1 MALPHREVCGDPAI
15 VYEYHETR
23 KAEHPKTFFRDF
35 KGYVHTDGYAGYHD
49 LPEGVTVV
57 GCMAHAR
64 RKFDEA
70 LKAISANDRASSK
83 AMKGKRYC
91 DALFA
96 LEDKWQSLTPA
107 ERYKQRQ
114 QQSLALLTEFRQWL
128 EGLHPAP

>member
-1 MALPHREVCGDPAI
+1 
-15 VYEYHETR
+15 
-23 KAEHPKTFFRDF
+23 
-35 KGYVHTDGYAGYHD
+35 VHTDGYAGYHD